1 MQVYWWGQLAGCNWR
16 GRTQAF
22 SRLAGNT
29 FKIQTFTKYQRC
41 PIFLCVTFYSL
52 CYYCIHNNS
61 YVTSAN
67 GVRLFGQQL
76 GMFTSW
82 RAAQNFFSSNT
93 PFPQEN
99 RKPWYMWCLQNA
111 NKVFY
116 IVKKITRRWI
126 WTDRLLHVAISNG
139 NIHLNISLTSFF
151 SDQTWSMSI
160 VQEANL
166 SSHSWVSN
174 G

>member
-1 MQVYWWGQLAGCNWR
+1 MSNFPLCY
-16 GRTQAF
+16 
-22 SRLAGNT
+22 
-29 FKIQTFTKYQRC
+29 
-41 PIFLCVTFYSL
+41 FLHYSL
-52 CYYCIHNNS
+52 YYYCIHNNS

-99 RKPWYMWCLQNA
+99 RKPWYMWYLQIMFLHCEKNYQTVNMNWQTLA
-111 NKVFY
+111 CRHSQWKYSSKHQFDKFHLWPN
-116 IVKKITRRWI
+116 
-126 WTDRLLHVAISNG
+126 LLHVHCPRGELEFAQLSVK
-139 NIHLNISLTSFF
+139 
-151 SDQTWSMSI
+151 WI
-160 VQEANL
+160 VGHIYLQRECTLKWL
-166 SSHSWVSN
+166 SK